1 MNTCVCCGAIIPEGR
16 QICRYC
22 SDAYFE
28 KDKNK
33 SEEVY
38 PNSIGTS
45 DSVWFNGYGTGGP
58 LNVSKHPTMVQPKTN
73 TKKNTKNFEIKKV
86 IFNNPATIVYWT
98 DGTKTVVKAQKG
110 DMFDPEKGLT
120 MAFTKK
126 ALGNEG
132 SYYNTIKKWTDK
144 YELDMFQRFLD
155 TL

>member
-16 QICRYC
+16 QVCYYC
-22 SDAYFE
+22 SNYITG
-28 KDKNK
+28 K
-33 SEEVY
+33 STSY
-38 PNSIGTS
+38 SIGTS
-45 DSVWFNGYGTGGP
+45 DL
-58 LNVSKHPTMVQPKTN
+58 LNVSQYLTMVQPKMN

-86 IFNNPATIVYWT
+86 IFNNPATIVYWA

-110 DMFDPEKGLT
+110 DIFDPEKGLT

-144 YELDMFQRFLD
+144 YELDLFQRFLD

>member
-1 MNTCVCCGAIIPEGR
+1 MNTCVCCGDIIPEGR
-16 QICRYC
+16 QICKSC
-22 SDAYFE
+22 SD
-28 KDKNK
+28 NITSK
-33 SEEVY
+33 STSY
-38 PNSIGTS
+38 LIGTS
-45 DSVWFNGYGTGGP
+45 ELFNGYGTGSVGP
-58 LNVSKHPTMVQPKTN
+58 LNVSKHPTMIQSKTN

-86 IFNNPATIVYWT
+86 IFNNPATIVYWA

>member
-16 QICRYC
+16 QICNYC
-22 SDAYFE
+22 GD
-28 KDKNK
+28 NITGK
-33 SEEVY
+33 SISY
-38 PNSIGTS
+38 SIGTS
-45 DSVWFNGYGTGGP
+45 DL
-58 LNVSKHPTMVQPKTN
+58 LNVSKYPTVVQLKMN

-86 IFNNPATIVYWT
+86 IFNNPATIVYWA

-132 SYYNTIKKWTDK
+132 SYYNTIRKWTDK
-144 YELDMFQRFLD
+144 YEMDLFQRFLD
-155 TL
+155 TI

>member
-1 MNTCVCCGAIIPEGR
+1 MNTCVCCGDIIPEGR
-16 QICRYC
+16 QICNSC
-22 SDAYFE
+22 SD
-28 KDKNK
+28 NITGK
-33 SEEVY
+33 STSY
-38 PNSIGTS
+38 SIGTS
-45 DSVWFNGYGTGGP
+45 GLFNDDCTVSMDL
-58 LNVSKHPTMVQPKTN
+58 LNASKHPTMVQSKTN

-86 IFNNPATIVYWT
+86 IFNNPATIVYWA

-120 MAFTKK
+120 MAFAKK

>member
-16 QICRYC
+16 QVCYDC
-22 SDAYFE
+22 SGDITG
-28 KDKNK
+28 K
-33 SEEVY
+33 STLY
-38 PNSIGTS
+38 SIGTS
-45 DSVWFNGYGTGGP
+45 DL
-58 LNVSKHPTMVQPKTN
+58 LNVSQYLTMKQPKMN

-86 IFNNPATIVYWT
+86 IFNNPATIVYWA

-110 DMFDPEKGLT
+110 DIFDPEKGLT

-132 SYYNTIKKWTDK
+132 SYYNTIKKWTNK
-144 YELDMFQRFLD
+144 YEMDLFQRFLD

>member
-16 QICRYC
+16 QICNYC
-22 SDAYFE
+22 GG
-28 KDKNK
+28 NITGK
-33 SEEVY
+33 SISY
-38 PNSIGTS
+38 LIGTS
-45 DSVWFNGYGTGGP
+45 DL
-58 LNVSKHPTMVQPKTN
+58 LNVSKYPTMIQPKIN

-86 IFNNPATIVYWT
+86 IFNNPATIVYWA

-110 DMFDPEKGLT
+110 DIFDPEKGLT

-144 YELDMFQRFLD
+144 YEIDLFQRFLD

>member
-16 QICRYC
+16 QVCYSC
-22 SDAYFE
+22 SD
-28 KDKNK
+28 DITGK
-33 SEEVY
+33 STSY
-38 PNSIGTS
+38 SIGTS
-45 DSVWFNGYGTGGP
+45 DL
-58 LNVSKHPTMVQPKTN
+58 LNVSKYPTMVQLKTN

-86 IFNNPATIVYWT
+86 IFNNPATIVYWA

-110 DMFDPEKGLT
+110 DIFDPEKGLT

-144 YELDMFQRFLD
+144 YEMDLFQRFLD